1 MGDAVRKKDKTNFQ
15 IHICVDWFYLQC
27 EGKGLSLIE

>member
-15 IHICVDWFYLQC
+15 IDISLDWLYLQR